1 MTRTIFVLA
10 LGAALLASTAH
21 ADSIKGQENAEIAY
35 CMIETNT
42 TSGRTNKIARD
53 RHNACMRAH
62 GWLPNSG
69 TPDIL
74 PPAYIESSNAAFA
87 KADAVAERIIRALEW
102 CNAISND
109 GALWRTYLACRT
121 ASGL

>member
-1 MTRTIFVLA
+1 MTRTLVLA
-10 LGAALLASTAH
+10 IGAMLLATAAH

-35 CMIETNT
+35 CMVETNT

-53 RHNACMRAH
+53 RHRACLKEH

-69 TPDIL
+69 PADIL
-74 PPAYIESSNAAFA
+74 PPAYIESANAAFA
-87 KADAVAERIIRALEW
+87 KADAMAAVVIRKLEW

-109 GALWRTYLACRT
+109 GALWRIYLACRT
-121 ASGL
+121 ASGI

>member
-1 MTRTIFVLA
+1 MTRTSFVLA
-10 LGAALLASTAH
+10 LGATLLASAAH

-53 RHNACMRAH
+53 RHNACLKAH

-69 TPDIL
+69 TPEIL
-74 PPAYIESSNAAFA
+74 PPAASAQMHRGCSLFCCTTVGTRLSSRGPAG
-87 KADAVAERIIRALEW
+87 RCCGIGHHL
-102 CNAISND
+102 
-109 GALWRTYLACRT
+109 
-121 ASGL
+121 